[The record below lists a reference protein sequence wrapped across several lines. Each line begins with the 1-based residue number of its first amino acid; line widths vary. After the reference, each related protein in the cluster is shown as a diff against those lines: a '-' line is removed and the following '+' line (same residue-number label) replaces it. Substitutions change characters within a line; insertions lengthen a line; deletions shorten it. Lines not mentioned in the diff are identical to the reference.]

1 MAVIQDLLKR
11 VADAELRARLEEEIG
26 RLTKHKKFGLV
37 FEEHLPECTPLYDVK
52 IKRGMTVATKQAD
65 CGALFVVKSIKDG
78 IAECVPV
85 GEGDASS
92 FDIDEL
98 VAVARFGDPIYP
110 CLKKIDSID
119 NGGGDL
125 WHTLIQA
132 DNYHA
137 LQLLEY
143 LYPGKVDC
151 IYIDPPYNTGAKD
164 WKYNNDYVDS
174 SDSWRHSKW
183 LSMMEKRLALAKKLL
198 NPKDSVLIVT
208 IDEKEYLHL
217 GMLLEQMF
225 PEARIQMVSSV
236 INPAGAGRQNEL
248 ARTDE
253 YIYLIMLGACQML
266 PESRDMDKVPI
277 VWDTLRRSD
286 LASRRGTSKGG
297 TAQFYPIYVENATG
311 RIADVGDPISPN
323 VNKDEVPEVPGC
335 TAVFPIRDNGIE
347 MNWGLTPDEAKK
359 RWKLGYVRAGK
370 YLPDKPQKY
379 VIQYVTGG
387 VIEDIECGKAIVEGR
402 RDDGSVIAYHPTGRD
417 KMPTTNWNR
426 PAHDA
431 QRYGTGIVK
440 AILNE
445 GRFTFPKSLYA
456 VRDVIRLFVAE
467 KPNSIILDFF
477 AGSGTTLH
485 AVNLLNAEDGGN
497 RRCILVT
504 NNEVSAKEEDT
515 FRAKGL
521 RPGDA
526 EWEKFGIAQYV
537 TWPRTKCSILGVNVK
552 GEPLEGNYGAE
563 VDDYM
568 LDEDAVLVSKK
579 TKKQIKRNVYTKT
592 KRQVY
597 SGLSEMRM
605 ADGFKSN
612 AAFFKLGFVD
622 PSAVSIGRAF
632 KEILP
637 LLWLKA
643 GAHGA
648 CPKAVCPDDMLVC
661 PENRFAVLMDEC
673 YFASFAK
680 EVKQHPEIETLY
692 FVTDY
697 ERSYKA
703 MAARFPDKTP
713 YQLYTDYLEN
723 FRVNRERK

>member
-11 VADAELRARLEEEIG
+11 VADAELRARLEAEIG

-65 CGALFVVKSIKDG
+65 CGALFIVRSIKDG
-78 IAECVPV
+78 VAECVPV
-85 GEGDASS
+85 GEGDVAS
-92 FDIDEL
+92 FNVDEL

-110 CLKKIDSID
+110 CLKKLDAID

-174 SDSWRHSKW
+174 SDAWRHSKW

-225 PEARIQMVSSV
+225 PDAAITMVSSV
-236 INPAGAGRQNEL
+236 ISRKGM
-248 ARTDE
+248 ARTNDFTRTNE
-253 YIYLIMLGACQML
+253 FIYFVRIGDSSVL
-266 PESRDMDKVPI
+266 PLEAADYAKEGEGIHWQSF
-277 VWDTLRRSD
+277 RRSS
-286 LASRRGTSKGG
+286 ASNVRTSRPS
-297 TAQFYPIYVENATG
+297 QFYPIYVRKEDN
-311 RIADVGDPISPN
+311 RIVEVGEPLPHN
-323 VNKDEVPEVPGC
+323 VDRFSVRERAGC
-335 TAVFPIRDNGIE
+335 VAVFPVRDDGTE
-347 MNWGLTPDEAKK
+347 MLWGVTPDECRQRVSK
-359 RWKLGYVRAGK
+359 GYIKAVK
-370 YLPDKPQKY
+370 YTPAKPQLY
-379 VIQYVTGG
+379 VMQYLMSGTIQDIDNGRIRVTGM
-387 VIEDIECGKAIVEGR
+387 GR
-402 RDDGSVIAYHPTGRD
+402 DGSVLAENLETKRI
-417 KMPTTNWNR
+417 MPKSQWDYSS
-426 PAHDA
+426 HDA
-431 QRYGTGIVK
+431 RDFGTK
-440 AILNE
+440 ILNE
-445 GRFTFPKSLYA
+445 MLFDNRFSFPKSLYA
-456 VRDVIRLFVAE
+456 VHDAIRFFVAN
-467 KPNSIILDFF
+467 KPNALILDFF

-485 AVNLLNAEDGGN
+485 AVNLLNAEDGGS

-504 NNEVSAKEEDT
+504 NNEVSADEAKDFAKRGIKPGEE
-515 FRAKGL
+515 
-521 RPGDA
+521 
-526 EWEKFGIAQYV
+526 EWEQKGIAQYV
-537 TWPRTKCSILGVNVK
+537 TWPRTTCSIKGVDVK
-552 GEPLEGNYGAE
+552 GVPLKG
-563 VDDYM
+563 DY
-568 LDEDAVLVSKK
+568 LGGDKEHP
-579 TKKQIKRNVYTKT
+579 RH
-592 KRQVY
+592 
-597 SGLSEMRM
+597 M

-703 MAARFPDKTP
+703 MAARFPGKTP